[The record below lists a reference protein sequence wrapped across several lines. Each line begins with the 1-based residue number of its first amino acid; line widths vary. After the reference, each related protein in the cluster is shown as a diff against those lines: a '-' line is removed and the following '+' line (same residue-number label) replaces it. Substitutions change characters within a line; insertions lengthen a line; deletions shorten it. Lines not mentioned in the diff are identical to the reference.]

1 MSKDPLNLPR
11 CSFCDKVDLPLVA
24 GAGARICQDCAQTA
38 IRHFSQP
45 PPYRQS
51 GAVSEVSKALSGF
64 LGLPTLFGPARKLI
78 HHLASPLNL
87 PLGLLG
93 QRNGMAN
100 HVLIVGPTGS
110 GKTRLALAL
119 RKVAPTAIID
129 VAQMTPAGHDGIS
142 LTATVRALLRETDG
156 DREKAR
162 YGIVILDNLDSW
174 LFHHPNPHRQNLWW
188 ELLMYLEGCNITLTG
203 KAVLE
208 TDNMIFVGLLRSQT
222 TPKNG
227 KQIQT
232 LLEQG
237 LPEQVVARMPL
248 KLFLE
253 SPGPTDILALLEKSN
268 SPIFR
273 EYKVTQSARQYLAN
287 RAFNLGLGAWGL
299 GHVLSELDLLIGLEA
314 RDPKRIDAKFLERR
328 LE

>member
-1 MSKDPLNLPR
+1 MSKDPVNRPD
-11 CSFCDKVDLPLVA
+11 CSFCKEVDLPLVA
-24 GAGARICQDCAQTA
+24 GTEARICEDCAQVA

-45 PPYRQS
+45 LPYRRS
-51 GAVSEVSKALSGF
+51 GAVHAVAEAMEAF
-64 LGLPTLFGPARKLI
+64 LTLPTLFTPARKLAR
-78 HHLASPLNL
+78 HLASPLNL

-93 QRNGMAN
+93 QRSGIAN

-129 VAQMTPAGHDGIS
+129 VAQMTPAGYEGIP
-142 LTATVRALLRETDG
+142 LTAAIRALLRECG
-156 DREKAR
+156 GAREKAR
-162 YGIVILDNLDSW
+162 YGIVVLDNLDSW
-174 LFHHPNPHRQNLWW
+174 LFEHPNPHRQNLWW
-188 ELLMYLEGCNITLTG
+188 ELLMYLDGCNITLTG
-203 KAVLE
+203 DHVLE
-208 TDNMIFVGLLRSQT
+208 TDNIIFVGLLRSQT
-222 TPKNG
+222 MPKNG
-227 KQIQT
+227 NQTQT
-232 LLEQG
+232 LLERG

-253 SPGPTDILALLEKSN
+253 SPGPNDILALLERSN
-268 SPIFR
+268 APVLS
-273 EYKVTQSARQYLAN
+273 EYKVTSSARQFLAE

-299 GHVLSELDLLIGLEA
+299 GHVLSELDLLIGQEA